1 VSKTTT
7 LGESQLTQSP
17 NETITVELV
26 QPDDM
31 PPIVKIGWPLQP
43 TVIDPERFRDVA
55 ARAGETVQRGACHA
69 GPYPSGQVL
78 VSALTNDRASQEQ
91 FL

>member
-1 VSKTTT
+1 MSKTTT

-55 ARAGETVQRGACHA
+55 AAMVRLFSDAHVALARIRAAK
-69 GPYPSGQVL
+69 YL
-78 VSALTNDRASQEQ
+78 
-91 FL
+91 